1 MSIAAAVCAI
11 CSKVYSSLTFSMT
24 MIKNNTASPFLLP
37 CDAFSSNHEQQ
48 VNAEDWKSDACK

>member
-1 MSIAAAVCAI
+1 
-11 CSKVYSSLTFSMT
+11 
-24 MIKNNTASPFLLP
+24 MIENNTASPFLLS